1 MSHYNAPH
9 NTSKS
14 LSAAQIDDPQT
25 LSGLFPPDS
34 DDETDGDG
42 VDDEHGHNHNLYEIQ
57 TVELV
62 GNKIRIRQYDYHSHN
77 ANRVWPGSFPLS
89 EYLLEERS
97 TTSTTLATQERTSTK
112 YVHQWGRVLELGTA
126 TGLLAIRLAMACRD
140 TNRNIPD
147 NDNDHNTR
155 TVDDTSNNSKCDD
168 WCCTSVVTSD
178 VDDEYGD
185 VASNLLY
192 NYSLNH
198 MTAPLP
204 YHVPHT
210 WGTGFNKSIQ
220 KVIEK
225 EATNNTNNDG
235 DPDVKSTS
243 CNHPL
248 LLPFDTIIAS
258 DILLYVS
265 SYPAL
270 VETLSELMIPP
281 SKSVPSPSSK
291 YDENENVNNNEATRM
306 SLPEVIPTIAVVASV
321 TATATAPP
329 VKFIM
334 SWNRRL
340 KESKEFFERMNDAG
354 FIYEHHG
361 KGIYTFV
368 YDQKQQRM

>member
-89 EYLLEERS
+89 EYLLERRS

-126 TGLLAIRLAMACRD
+126 TGLLAIRLAMECRD
-140 TNRNIPD
+140 ANRNIPD

-306 SLPEVIPTIAVVASV
+306 SLPEEIPTIAVAASV
-321 TATATAPP
+321 TATVPP

-354 FIYEHHG
+354 FMYEHHG